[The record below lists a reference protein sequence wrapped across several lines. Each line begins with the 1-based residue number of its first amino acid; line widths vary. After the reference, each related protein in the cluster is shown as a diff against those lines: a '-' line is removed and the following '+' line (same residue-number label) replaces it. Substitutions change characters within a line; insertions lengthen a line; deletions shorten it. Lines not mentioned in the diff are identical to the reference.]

1 MDLEQIRP
9 REKHKVFDL
18 VEEAGFDTT
27 DWIDSFS
34 KPTGYKANP
43 KYCYE
48 WSFVEHQKVA
58 ILNLWFRN
66 MRLENGQILQRN
78 NFREDARG
86 NAGHPTWVKRALKL
100 DETLKSVVRDGL
112 IVRVIINDGE
122 MRERGNPNA
131 TASKVLA
138 RELDPELWTLTHYDW
153 ESGDNTLVRGLTP
166 SRFADQF
173 ELEDSVSET
182 SERVEKDRRSFV
194 RSREV
199 RMAILQRA
207 NGHCELCGERGF
219 QTHNGSVYLETHHV
233 IPLCEGGPDKI
244 SNVVA
249 LCPNDHS
256 KAHYADN
263 RSELR
268 QTLIPIAKNWAH
280 RPNHAK

>member
-9 REKHKVFDL
+9 REKRKVFDL

-48 WSFVEHQKVA
+48 WSFVEPEKVA

-66 MRLENGQILQRN
+66 MRFENGQILQRN

-86 NAGHPTWVKRALKL
+86 NAGHSTWVKRALKL
-100 DETLKSVVRDGL
+100 DETLKSIMRDGL
-112 IVRVIINDGE
+112 IVRVVINDGE

-131 TASKVLA
+131 KASKVLA

-153 ESGDNTLVRGLTP
+153 ETGDNTLVRGLAP

-173 ELEDSVSET
+173 ELEDPGSDAN
-182 SERVEKDRRSFV
+182 ERIERGGSSFV

-199 RMAILQRA
+199 RMAVLQRA
-207 NGHCELCGERGF
+207 KGHCELCGERGF

-233 IPLCEGGPDKI
+233 IPLCEGGADKTT
-244 SNVVA
+244 NVVA
-249 LCPNDHS
+249 LCPNDHA
-256 KAHYADN
+256 KAHFGDN
-263 RSELR
+263 RSAMR
-268 QTLIPIAKNWAH
+268 QKLILVAKS
-280 RPNHAK
+280 